1 MPQITLKKKSSK
13 SDVSLDFLERI
24 HTEMNQRHSW
34 LRSESLLFTCPMLAA
49 IKLKGRG
56 KILSS
61 LFLGSLADIYLL
73 KNFLWGEWTIFLKSC
88 VEFIAVLL
96 LCFALVFWPQGVW
109 DLSSLTRD

>member
-1 MPQITLKKKSSK
+1 M
-13 SDVSLDFLERI
+13 SLDFLERI

-61 LFLGSLADIYLL
+61 LFLGSLADIYLFI
-73 KNFLWGEWTIFLKSC
+73 K
-88 VEFIAVLL
+88 EFFVGGVDHFFKVL
-96 LCFALVFWPQGVW
+96 C
-109 DLSSLTRD
+109 

>member
-61 LFLGSLADIYLL
+61 LFLGSLADIYL
-73 KNFLWGEWTIFLKSC
+73 
-88 VEFIAVLL
+88 FIK
-96 LCFALVFWPQGVW
+96 
-109 DLSSLTRD
+109 